1 MTWGVACLQASLCS
15 RFSVGHYPTMKF
27 GKPAAFGVGKEGQL
41 EEYNGVKAE
50 KDVIEWVGK
59 LQST

>member
-1 MTWGVACLQASLCS
+1 MQAALCS

-41 EEYNGVKAE
+41 EEYNGVKGE
-50 KDVIEWVGK
+50 KEVIEWIGK